1 MLDQAVT
8 LSARGLRVLLIEDS
22 PVLRGMVLE
31 YLKAS
36 AFVAT
41 VEWADTEDLA
51 LRLLEQGNY
60 DVVIV
65 DLQLRQGNG
74 FKVLQTLRDQASPSV
89 RIVYTN
95 HAQVPTYRQR
105 CFEAGANYF
114 FDKSLELDKVFEVIE
129 ERAGVGRPRPQPAQ
143 HFHP

>member
-1 MLDQAVT
+1 M
-8 LSARGLRVLLIEDS
+8 
-22 PVLRGMVLE
+22 
-31 YLKAS
+31 
-36 AFVAT
+36 
-41 VEWADTEDLA
+41 
-51 LRLLEQGNY
+51 
-60 DVVIV
+60 
-65 DLQLRQGNG
+65 RQGNG

-129 ERAGVGRPRPQPAQ
+129 ERAGVARPRQQ
-143 HFHP
+143 TVHHPHA

>member
-1 MLDQAVT
+1 M
-8 LSARGLRVLLIEDS
+8 GLL
-22 PVLRGMVLE
+22 G
-31 YLKAS
+31 
-36 AFVAT
+36 
-41 VEWADTEDLA
+41 
-51 LRLLEQGNY
+51 QGHY

-129 ERAGVGRPRPQPAQ
+129 ERASVGRPRQQAAQ

>member
-8 LSARGLRVLLIEDS
+8 LSTRGLRVLLIEDS

-31 YLKAS
+31 YLKA
-36 AFVAT
+36 FVAV

-51 LRLLEQGNY
+51 LRLLAQGHY

-105 CFEAGANYF
+105 CLEAGANYF

-129 ERAGVGRPRPQPAQ
+129 ERAGMVRPRPQAAHDP
-143 HFHP
+143 HH

>member
-36 AFVAT
+36 AFVAV

-51 LRLLEQGNY
+51 LRQLAQGHY

-74 FKVLQTLRDQASPSV
+74 FKVLQTLRDQASPIDPS
-89 RIVYTN
+89 
-95 HAQVPTYRQR
+95 QR
-105 CFEAGANYF
+105 VVWVTECF
-114 FDKSLELDKVFEVIE
+114 LKVDADGDGIPEWRKIT
-129 ERAGVGRPRPQPAQ
+129 RALVMS
-143 HFHP
+143 

>member
-1 MLDQAVT
+1 
-8 LSARGLRVLLIEDS
+8 
-22 PVLRGMVLE
+22 MVLE

-36 AFVAT
+36 AFVAV

-51 LRLLEQGNY
+51 LHQLAQGHY

-129 ERAGVGRPRPQPAQ
+129 ERAGVARPRQQ
-143 HFHP
+143 TVHHPHA

>member
-8 LSARGLRVLLIEDS
+8 LSTRGVRVLLIEDS
-22 PVLRGMVLE
+22 PVLRSMVLE
-31 YLKAS
+31 YLKAT
-36 AFVAT
+36 AFVAV

-51 LRLLEQGNY
+51 LRLLAQGQY
-60 DVVIV
+60 EVVIV

-74 FKVLQTLRDQASPSV
+74 FKVLQALRDQASPSV

-129 ERAGVGRPRPQPAQ
+129 ERAGTARPRPQAAR
-143 HFHP
+143 HPHH